1 MNIDHIFVKTAL
13 RIRTVANFVI
23 FVVVANSRNLFAYAV
38 MLDHVELEV
47 VMPQT
52 KLHMRASSKT
62 LNIIQNR
69 ILMKSIIY
77 VWFVTLH
84 IKTRG

>member
-1 MNIDHIFVKTAL
+1 MNTDHIFVKTAL